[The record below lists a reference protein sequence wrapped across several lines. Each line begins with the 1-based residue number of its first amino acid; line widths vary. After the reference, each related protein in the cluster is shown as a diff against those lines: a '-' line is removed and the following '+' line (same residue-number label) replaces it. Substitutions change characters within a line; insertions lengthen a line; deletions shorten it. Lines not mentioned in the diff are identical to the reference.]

1 MVSAPPAVTLMK
13 GAFLIMYNIEPE
25 KGFVDESKLT
35 DLERTILHD
44 FQLLSD
50 DEQRNI
56 LEFITS
62 LLGK

>member
-1 MVSAPPAVTLMK
+1 MS
-13 GAFLIMYNIEPE
+13 NIESE

-44 FQLLSD
+44 FQLLSE